1 MYQKERLDEIL
12 EILKASGYVTV
23 KYLTERL
30 HYSTATVNRDL
41 NILEKQKL
49 VHRTYGGVELVEKKG
64 VTLPFRYHKM
74 KSTKA
79 RLARVASELVR
90 DGDTVFLDA
99 STTTEY
105 ISHYLVDKKDITVI
119 TNNIATVLFLSD
131 RGVKVICLGGRI
143 AEPPSMLSG
152 EDTFDMAERYNADI
166 CFFSTGGFTRDGVVE
181 GSYVYGQLHRVM
193 RRNSKKVW
201 FVADHDKLKES
212 FPLNQC
218 TFAELDGVISDYE
231 FEDELKKKFPN
242 CVFLKVN

>member
-49 VHRTYGGVELVEKKG
+49 VHRTYGGVELVEKKD

-74 KSTKA
+74 KSAKA
-79 RLARVASELVR
+79 RLARAAAELVR

-105 ISHYLVDKKDITVI
+105 ISHYLVDKRDITVI
-119 TNNIATVLFLSD
+119 TNNIATVIFLSD
-131 RGVKVICLGGRI
+131 RGVKAICLGGSVV
-143 AEPPSMLSG
+143 EPPSMLSG
-152 EDTFDMAERYNADI
+152 EDTVDMAERYNADI

-181 GSYVYGQLHRVM
+181 GSRVYGQLHRVM
-193 RRNSKKVW
+193 RRNSKRVW
-201 FVADHDKLKES
+201 YVADHDKLKEG
-212 FPLNQC
+212 FPINQC
-218 TFAELDGVISDYE
+218 TFAELDGVISDYA
-231 FEDELKKKFPN
+231 FDEEIKKKYRD
-242 CVFLKVN
+242 CTFLEVT